1 MADENTPNQSQQNPE
16 QQLRALRDAIDSVDT
31 QLVDLIAQRAAIT
44 AQVGAV
50 KRELK
55 QPLYVPSREQALIQG
70 RRDYAEAKG
79 LSADLIEDVLR
90 RIIRESYRTQ
100 TMQAT
105 STSKTLERPVVIVG
119 GAGRLGQLMG
129 KLFANTGYCVEVI
142 DKHDS
147 FTAELAQKAQAVI
160 VSVPVNQTVAAINA
174 LPKLADD
181 CVLADVTSV
190 KSAPL
195 QAMLEQH
202 QGPVVGLHPMFG
214 PSVHNL
220 AKQLVVVTPGRD
232 DAQCQWLIEQFVNWG
247 AHIETLPA
255 EDHDTAMGWVQA
267 MRHLSTFSYGLHMAE
282 ENADIEALLQVSSP
296 IYRMELMMVGRLFA
310 QNAELYADII
320 MANHQQ
326 FPTIAR
332 YLERFSEA
340 LKQLQQGDKQRFI
353 EQFEEVKRYFGQY
366 AEQFLDE
373 SEGMVQLADDQRFRQ
388 QPD

>member
-1 MADENTPNQSQQNPE
+1 
-16 QQLRALRDAIDSVDT
+16 
-31 QLVDLIAQRAAIT
+31 
-44 AQVGAV
+44 
-50 KRELK
+50 
-55 QPLYVPSREQALIQG
+55 
-70 RRDYAEAKG
+70 
-79 LSADLIEDVLR
+79 
-90 RIIRESYRTQ
+90 
-100 TMQAT
+100 
-105 STSKTLERPVVIVG
+105 
-119 GAGRLGQLMG
+119 
-129 KLFANTGYCVEVI
+129 
-142 DKHDS
+142 
-147 FTAELAQKAQAVI
+147 
-160 VSVPVNQTVAAINA
+160 
-174 LPKLADD
+174 
-181 CVLADVTSV
+181 
-190 KSAPL
+190 
-195 QAMLEQH
+195 MLEQH

-255 EDHDTAMGWVQA
+255 EDHDKAMGWVQA

-340 LKQLQQGDKQRFI
+340 LQQLQQGDKQRFI
-353 EQFEEVKRYFGQY
+353 EQFEEVKRYFGEY

>member
-1 MADENTPNQSQQNPE
+1 MSDENTSKQTQQTPE
-16 QQLRALRDAIDSVDT
+16 QQLGALRDAIDSVDT

-55 QPLYVPSREQALIQG
+55 QPLYVPSREHALIQG

-105 STSKTLERPVVIVG
+105 STSNTLERPIVIVG
-119 GAGRLGQLMG
+119 GAGRLGRLMA
-129 KLFANTGYCVEVI
+129 KMFTNTGYRVEII
-142 DKHDS
+142 DKGDQFS
-147 FTAELAQKAQAVI
+147 EQLARQAQAVL
-160 VSVPVNQTVAAINA
+160 VSVPVNQTVAAIKA
-174 LPKLADD
+174 LPALADD

-195 QAMLEQH
+195 AAMLAQH
-202 QGPVVGLHPMFG
+202 HGPVVGLHPMFG

-220 AKQLVVVTPGRD
+220 AKQLVVVSPGRSPEL
-232 DAQCQWLIEQFVNWG
+232 CQWLIEQFVNWG
-247 AHIETLPA
+247 AHIETIA
-255 EDHDTAMGWVQA
+255 AADHDTAMGWVQA

-282 ENADIEALLQVSSP
+282 ENADIESLLQVSSP

-326 FPTIAR
+326 FPTIER
-332 YLERFSEA
+332 YLQRFSGA
-340 LKQLQQGDKQRFI
+340 LEQLKKGDKQAFVA
-353 EQFEEVKRYFGQY
+353 QFEQVKQYFGQY
-366 AEQFLDE
+366 AEQFLEE

-388 QPD
+388 QTG